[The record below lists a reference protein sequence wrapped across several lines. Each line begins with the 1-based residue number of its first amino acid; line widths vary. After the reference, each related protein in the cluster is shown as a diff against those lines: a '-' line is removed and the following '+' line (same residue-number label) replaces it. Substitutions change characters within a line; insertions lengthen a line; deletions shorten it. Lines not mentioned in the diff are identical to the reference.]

1 MKLLLLAS
9 AYAGAFFFTKG
20 NKMNMA
26 LISQEIAKREGG
38 KKQVSIA
45 QIKEILRC
53 LGDMIAENDEVSQAL
68 KIYAARRA
76 RKKK

>member
-1 MKLLLLAS
+1 
-9 AYAGAFFFTKG
+9 
-20 NKMNMA
+20 MNMA
-26 LISQEIAKREGG
+26 LISQEIARREGG